1 LSPKARQT
9 RLSAILFDL
18 PMGYRYGEAAGGYI
32 GCSNRQ
38 PLVNTKGRFQFD
50 VARYQDVFNKVMK
63 QHGYAVEDELELF
76 KDSKERVADLHVGAR
91 ITEATINECYPSH
104 GSDLIA
110 TGSAYLKIEWS
121 VYSVLEKKVIYTV
134 VTEGSTYGDVES
146 NIGEP
151 GILRPALADAVERLS
166 AQDGYRRAID
176 PPTAAAEPA
185 RVARL
190 KIKGAKSFSGD
201 VKINLENIKKAV
213 GTVTANKGFGTGFV
227 ISEDGTVLTAEHVVS
242 GSRFAKVT
250 TATGKEC
257 YGEVVASS
265 KPRDLALVKLDC
277 TGLSALPLAH
287 DKIAEGAEVFA
298 IGTPL
303 SEKLGFS
310 VTRGV
315 VSGVRK
321 VDDLDYIQS
330 DVTVLPGNS
339 GGPLLD
345 ARGNVIGVT
354 TVGVTLHSVPVHL
367 NFFVP
372 VTDLEKYLP
381 VEME

>member
-1 LSPKARQT
+1 
-9 RLSAILFDL
+9 
-18 PMGYRYGEAAGGYI
+18 M
-32 GCSNRQ
+32 
-38 PLVNTKGRFQFD
+38 NTKGRFHFD
-50 VARYQDVFNKVMK
+50 VSRYQDVFSKVMK
-63 QHGYAVEDELELF
+63 EHGYPVEEELELF

-91 ITEATINECYPSH
+91 IIEATINECYPK
-104 GSDLIA
+104 GNDLLA

-134 VTEGSTYGDVES
+134 STEGSTYGEVES

-176 PPTAAAEPA
+176 PPAAAADTA

-190 KIKGAKSFSGD
+190 RIKRAKAFSGD
-201 VKINLENIKKAV
+201 VKNNMESIKKAV

-250 TATGKEC
+250 TAAGKEC

-265 KPRDLALVKLDC
+265 KPRDLALLKLDC
-277 TGLSALPLAH
+277 TGLLALPLGH

-345 ARGNVIGVT
+345 AHGNVIGVT
-354 TVGVTLHSVPVHL
+354 TVGVTVQSVPVHL

-381 VEME
+381 VELE